1 MRGKGIGWTVA
12 VGAGVRSSLQAAS
25 GYAAMMLLTLLMD
38 IFEQAQLP
46 VQKVIGLRSQSLS
59 VLARAKDGL
68 WRVVKLTT
76 FWFTR

>member
-1 MRGKGIGWTVA
+1 
-12 VGAGVRSSLQAAS
+12 
-25 GYAAMMLLTLLMD
+25 MMLLTLLMD